1 MLESNMSK
9 GRILRSFEQ
18 NFMRHK
24 LAMEFI
30 EWDRVRSEIQSC
42 YDAMKVTTNIM
53 IDNGI
58 KLSGCKVTANGTE
71 FIR

>member
-1 MLESNMSK
+1 MSK

-24 LAMEFI
+24 LTMEFI

-42 YDAMKVTTNIM
+42 DDAI
-53 IDNGI
+53 
-58 KLSGCKVTANGTE
+58 KVTANVTVDNGVKLSGSKVTASGTE